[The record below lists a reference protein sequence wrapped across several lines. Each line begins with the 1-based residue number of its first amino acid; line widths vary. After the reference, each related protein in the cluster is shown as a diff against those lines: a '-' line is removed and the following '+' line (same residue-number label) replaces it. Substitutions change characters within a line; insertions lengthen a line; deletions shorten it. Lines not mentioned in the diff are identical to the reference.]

1 MQEILIIDEARVI
14 PVEFFRLAKN
24 RLEITSM
31 EKFSIINL
39 EPANEPWVFLLAL
52 TGSDDR
58 LYDVAIQIFEVYP
71 KVMSIAIVERE
82 MLPGAM
88 EHGIFN
94 NFVLRPV
101 NPGMLLKTIQNTVQL
116 RLSTESTGYLKRN
129 LEKFTGALGE
139 MGKIEA
145 QLDYYVGKFRMIGE
159 LMSCLLSTVPLG
171 ELIAKVESLLQQ
183 ELQCS
188 HLSLLLFSSVNNT
201 LLPAYGQKPTDGELE
216 LARKALDAESHVQS
230 GDMENPDKDQSGP
243 GQPVVYIPVR
253 TGGKKLGVL
262 CARGTDSRPPFSESE
277 INILRMISS
286 QVTIAL
292 EDSNIYQKIKKATKL
307 LKNKE
312 KDMGS
317 LYDIEKTLRE

>member
-1 MQEILIIDEARVI
+1 VQEILIIDEARVI

-58 LYDVAIQIFEVYP
+58 LYDVAMQIFEVYP

-82 MLPGAM
+82 MLPGAK

-129 LEKFTGALGE
+129 LEKFTGA
-139 MGKIEA
+139 
-145 QLDYYVGKFRMIGE
+145 YR
-159 LMSCLLSTVPLG
+159 
-171 ELIAKVESLLQQ
+171 
-183 ELQCS
+183 
-188 HLSLLLFSSVNNT
+188 
-201 LLPAYGQKPTDGELE
+201 
-216 LARKALDAESHVQS
+216 
-230 GDMENPDKDQSGP
+230 
-243 GQPVVYIPVR
+243 
-253 TGGKKLGVL
+253 
-262 CARGTDSRPPFSESE
+262 
-277 INILRMISS
+277 
-286 QVTIAL
+286 
-292 EDSNIYQKIKKATKL
+292 
-307 LKNKE
+307 
-312 KDMGS
+312 
-317 LYDIEKTLRE
+317 